1 MDNVRAPDAVVKLTA
16 AGILSTTSLVGIG
29 SVRLYRLRQSVGGD
43 NAIRSTAGTGVV
55 ARPRLL
61 ISILPVVPAVA
72 AVVVVVDD
80 DDDDDDVGDNV
91 TVTSSRRVLD
101 FFASFCDADDFAIP
115 L

>member
-16 AGILSTTSLVGIG
+16 AGILSTASLVGIG

-80 DDDDDDVGDNV
+80 DDDDDVGDNV
-91 TVTSSRRVLD
+91 TVTSSRRVLV